1 MVRSREGR
9 EERVVVVG
17 GVLQKEGEVGS
28 VRRCATE
35 GRRGWEW

>member
-9 EERVVVVG
+9 EERVGVV
-17 GVLQKEGEVGS
+17 GVLQKEGEGGS
-28 VRRCATE
+28 GRRCATE